1 MILNTNEPAQ
11 IQNGESLIESSNCEK
26 LFVVKID
33 SKLSFEQH
41 IKIVCKKASNLR
53 GLARVTPYMA
63 IKKKKVLMNPFLD
76 SQFNY
81 CLLVWSVIVVGI
93 IQRLIIFMKV
103 ALVAT
108 NHLMRNF

>member
-1 MILNTNEPAQ
+1 
-11 IQNGESLIESSNCEK
+11 
-26 LFVVKID
+26 
-33 SKLSFEQH
+33 
-41 IKIVCKKASNLR
+41 
-53 GLARVTPYMA
+53 MA